1 MIKKIIKFFL
11 PNFIVK
17 TREKYLIRQKLNKF
31 SKMTMREVFSDIYLS
46 KFWTPENEKSSF
58 KFYSGIGSHYD
69 EFTKIYLQK
78 IKKFIET
85 FPDKPNV
92 VDLGCGDFKIG
103 SNLRKY
109 CNNYIAIDIFDE
121 LINSNKKNYKNL
133 HVDFR
138 TLDIT
143 KDNLPSGDLCFLRQ
157 VLQHLSNDS
166 ILSFLKLIEGKY
178 KYLLMTE
185 HLPDNDFLPNI
196 AIPTGPYIR
205 LVKNSGVVLT
215 KSPFNLNPVHEEDIC
230 NIKPKS
236 IDRFE
241 GIINTKILKL
251 RK

>member
-11 PNFIVK
+11 PNFIIK
-17 TREKYLIRQKLNKF
+17 TREKYLIRQKLKKF
-31 SKMTMREVFSDIYLS
+31 SKMSMREVFSDIYLS

-69 EFTKIYLQK
+69 EFKKIYLQK

-103 SNLRKY
+103 SDLRKY
-109 CNNYIAIDIFDE
+109 CKNYIAIDIFDE

-133 HVDFR
+133 NVDFR

-143 KDNLPSGDLCFLRQ
+143 KDNLPGGDLCFLRQ

-166 ILSFLKLIEGKY
+166 IHSFLKLIEGKY
-178 KYLLMTE
+178 KYLIITE
-185 HLPDNDFLPNI
+185 HLPDNDFLPNKD
-196 AIPTGPYIR
+196 IPTGPYIR
-205 LVKNSGVVLT
+205 LIKNSGVVLT
-215 KSPFNLNPVHEEDIC
+215 KSPFNLNPVHEENIC

-251 RK
+251 R